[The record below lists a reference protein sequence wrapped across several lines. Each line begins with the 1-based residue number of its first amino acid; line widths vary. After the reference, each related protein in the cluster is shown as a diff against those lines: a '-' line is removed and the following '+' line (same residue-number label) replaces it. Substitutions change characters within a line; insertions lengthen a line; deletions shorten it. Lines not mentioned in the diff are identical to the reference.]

1 MHYLDCTAP
10 FQLQFVTNGI
20 AQDTKATG
28 TDQPQRGNFFVS
40 HRHSGIFSLVWS
52 VTELIIPK
60 SAHIAQLYLVV
71 I

>member
-28 TDQPQRGNFFVS
+28 TDQPQRGNFLFLIDIVV
-40 HRHSGIFSLVWS
+40 FS

-60 SAHIAQLYLVV
+60 SAHIVQLYLVV

>member
-10 FQLQFVTNGI
+10 FQVQFVTNGI

-40 HRHSGIFSLVWS
+40 HSGISSLVWS
-52 VTELIIPK
+52 VIELIIPK
-60 SAHIAQLYLVV
+60 SAHITQL
-71 I
+71 

>member
-28 TDQPQRGNFFVS
+28 TDQPQRGNFLFLIDIVV
-40 HRHSGIFSLVWS
+40 FS

>member
-28 TDQPQRGNFFVS
+28 TDQPQRGILLFLIVMLMSNF
-40 HRHSGIFSLVWS
+40 
-52 VTELIIPK
+52 
-60 SAHIAQLYLVV
+60 A
-71 I
+71 